1 MDIKTDSTC
10 NSGILLR
17 SFYAPAACDT
27 CFTTVYGYQVKL
39 DSRLIRQWT
48 GGIFYDYGK
57 TWRWLYSLENDERAR
72 KAHNVG
78 DWDRFRMEA
87 IGSSI
92 KVWVNGIPVTNL
104 INSDLKEGFIAI
116 KIHWMPDLPEK
127 EVKFGRYK
135 NIKIITE
142 NPEQYT
148 QQMDIPP
155 REVN

>member
-1 MDIKTDSTC
+1 
-10 NSGILLR
+10 
-17 SFYAPAACDT
+17 
-27 CFTTVYGYQVKL
+27 
-39 DSRLIRQWT
+39 
-48 GGIFYDYGK
+48 
-57 TWRWLYSLENDERAR
+57 
-72 KAHNVG
+72 
-78 DWDRFRMEA
+78 MEA

-142 NPEQYT
+142 NTEKYA
-148 QQMDIPP
+148 QQMDIPA
-155 REVN
+155 REVD